1 MISPLAGKPASSDML
16 VKLEETQ
23 GMVQK
28 VLQQAQLRIFGI
40 PRRRAGEASTRT
52 R

>member
-28 VLQQAQLRIFGI
+28 VLQQAQLRIFWL
-40 PRRRAGEASTRT
+40 RRRRTGDASTRI